1 MSYYISKLFSHIICL
16 LPNNVNRN
24 IGNIL
29 GELTWLIVPEKR
41 KKMAVNNILQCLQ
54 VTPTEAANIAKKS
67 WTRFGR
73 MIIELLLYPKIKKNI
88 DQYVTL
94 EGKENLE
101 RAMSYGKGVVLAT
114 SHSGNWEIMGAALAL
129 EGFPL
134 NVVAQKQSN
143 QNMDRF
149 INEYREMMGIHVS
162 YKTSMRAVIRLL
174 AKGTVIGMLMDQD
187 AGNDGVILDFF
198 GRKTSCAKGT
208 AFLAHL
214 NTAPIVPIFI
224 TENQDGKHTLLIKE
238 PLFIEQTEDK
248 QHDIEKMTE
257 HLTKLIENHI
267 RQYPEEWF
275 WLHDRWKSVEDRD

>member
-16 LPNNVNRN
+16 LPNNVNRK

-29 GELTWLIVPEKR
+29 GELTWLIVPKKR
-41 KKMAVNNILQCLQ
+41 KRMAINNILQCLH
-54 VTPTEAANIAKKS
+54 VTPDEAARIAKKS

-73 MIIELLLYPKIKKNI
+73 MIIEVLLYPKIKNNI
-88 DQYVTL
+88 NKHVTIQ
-94 EGKENLE
+94 GKEKLDK
-101 RAMSYGKGVVLAT
+101 AMSYGKGVVLAT
-114 SHSGNWEIMGAALAL
+114 SHSGNWEIMGGALAL
-129 EGFPL
+129 NGFPL

-149 INEYREMMGIHVS
+149 INEYREIMGIHVS

-174 AKGTVIGMLMDQD
+174 SKGTVIGILMDQD

-198 GRKTSCAKGT
+198 GRKTSCAKG
-208 AFLAHL
+208 ASFLAHL
-214 NTAPIVPIFI
+214 NNAPIVPIFI
-224 TENQDGKHTLLIKE
+224 TENKQGKHTILVSE
-238 PLFIEQTEDK
+238 PLFIEQTDDK

-257 HLTKLIENHI
+257 LLTKLIENHI

-275 WLHDRWKSVEDRD
+275 WLHDRWKSVEGR